1 MLKKYLKF
9 NLLFAL
15 IFILQ
20 LVAEFQQN
28 ATLTYFIKP
37 AIVISLMMMFFLETK
52 LKGRFHKRLFTG
64 LFFCLMGDV
73 LLMMVWHNPA
83 YFMYGLLAF
92 LLGHIFYISAFYLD
106 FRSAQELDK
115 KGARLAI
122 ILCAAFGIA
131 FYFYLRPHLGDMRLP
146 VMLYS
151 FVICMMMMM
160 AAFRNQRVNVL
171 SFNLIFFG
179 AMCFLASDA
188 TLAYNKFVKGFDFA
202 GVLIMATYMIA
213 QYLITMGGIERKLRT
228 ND

>member
-9 NLLFAL
+9 NLLFVL

-20 LVAEFQQN
+20 LLAEFQQN
-28 ATLTYFIKP
+28 NTLTYFIKP
-37 AIVISLMMMFFLETK
+37 CIVISLMGMLYVGTG

-64 LFFCLMGDV
+64 LFFCLLGDV
-73 LLMMVWHNPA
+73 LLMLVWQNPS
-83 YFMYGLLAF
+83 YFMYGLVAF

-122 ILCAAFGIA
+122 ILCAAFSIG
-131 FYFYLRPHLGDMRLP
+131 FYFYLRPHLGDMKLP
-146 VMLYS
+146 VMVYT
-151 FVICMMMMM
+151 FVISLMMMM
-160 AAFRNQRVNVL
+160 AAFRNKRVNVL
-171 SFNLIFFG
+171 SFNLILFG
-179 AMCFLASDA
+179 ALFFLVSDA

-213 QYLITMGGIERKLRT
+213 QYLITMGGVERKLI
-228 ND
+228 NQD

>member
-15 IFILQ
+15 IFVLQ

-37 AIVISLMMMFFLETK
+37 CIVISLMLMLYRSTK
-52 LKGRFHKRLFTG
+52 LNGRFHKRLFTG
-64 LFFCLMGDV
+64 LFFCLLGDV
-73 LLMMVWHNPA
+73 LLMLVWQNPG
-83 YFMYGLLAF
+83 YFMYGLVSF
-92 LLGHIFYISAFYLD
+92 LLGHIFYIRAFYLD

-122 ILCAAFGIA
+122 VLCAAFGIA
-131 FYFYLRPHLGDMRLP
+131 FYFYLRPHLNDMKLP
-146 VMLYS
+146 VMIYT
-151 FVICMMMMM
+151 FVICLMMMM
-160 AAFRNQRVNVL
+160 ATFRNQRVNAL
-171 SFNLIFFG
+171 SFNLIFLG
-179 AMCFLASDA
+179 AFFFLASDA

-213 QYLITMGGIERKLRT
+213 QYLITMGGVERKLLKK
-228 ND
+228 D